1 MSKVLYYRLFV
12 IAGVILVLDQITK
25 ILVQYSIPFES
36 SYFAPDRVTIIE
48 DFFYLVH
55 IGNKG
60 AAWGMFSEYSGVLTL
75 LSFAVLLFIFCFRKQ
90 LELHRGTMQIAFGLL
105 IGGILGNLIDRIRV
119 GHVIDFIDIHLP
131 FTLPYILPFGRWPA
145 FNIADS
151 AIVVGMLFY
160 LLLSLSDTKKKIQ

>member
-1 MSKVLYYRLFV
+1 MSKVSYYRLFM

-90 LELHRGTMQIAFGLL
+90 LELHRGTVQIAFGLL

-131 FTLPYILPFGRWPA
+131 FTFPYILPFGRWPA

-151 AIVVGMLFY
+151 AIVVGILFY

>member
-75 LSFAVLLFIFCFRKQ
+75 LSIAVLLFIFCFRKQ
-90 LELHRGTMQIAFGLL
+90 LELHRGTVQIAFGLL

>member
-12 IAGVILVLDQITK
+12 IAGLILVLDQITK

-60 AAWGMFSEYSGVLTL
+60 AAWGIFSEYSGILTL

-90 LELHRGTMQIAFGLL
+90 LELHRGTVQIAFGLL

>member
-1 MSKVLYYRLFV
+1 MSKVLYYRLFI

-55 IGNKG
+55 IGNQG
-60 AAWGMFSEYSGVLTL
+60 AAWGMFSEYSGILTL

-90 LELHRGTMQIAFGLL
+90 LELHRGTVQIAFGLL

-131 FTLPYILPFGRWPA
+131 FTLPYILPYGRWPA

>member
-60 AAWGMFSEYSGVLTL
+60 AAWGMFSEYSGILSL

-90 LELHRGTMQIAFGLL
+90 LELHRGTVQIAFGLL

>member
-1 MSKVLYYRLFV
+1 MSKVLYYRLFM

-36 SYFAPDRVTIIE
+36 SYFAPDRITVIE

-55 IGNKG
+55 IGNQG
-60 AAWGMFSEYSGVLTL
+60 AAWGMFSEYSGILTL

-90 LELHRGTMQIAFGLL
+90 LELQRGKVQIAFGLL

-131 FTLPYILPFGRWPA
+131 FTLPYILPYGRWPA

-151 AIVVGMLFY
+151 AIVVGMLLY

>member
-55 IGNKG
+55 IGNQG
-60 AAWGMFSEYSGVLTL
+60 AAWGMFSEYSGILTL

-90 LELHRGTMQIAFGLL
+90 LELHRGTVQIAFGLL

-131 FTLPYILPFGRWPA
+131 FTLPYILPYGRWPA

>member
-1 MSKVLYYRLFV
+1 MSKVLYYRLFM

-60 AAWGMFSEYSGVLTL
+60 SAWGMFSEYSGVLTL

-90 LELHRGTMQIAFGLL
+90 LELHRGTVQIAFGLL

-119 GHVIDFIDIHLP
+119 GHVIDFIDIHFP

>member
-1 MSKVLYYRLFV
+1 MTKVLYYRLFI

-25 ILVQYSIPFES
+25 ILVQHSIPFES
-36 SYFAPDRVTIIE
+36 SYFDPNRITVIE

-55 IGNKG
+55 IGNQG
-60 AAWGMFSEYSGVLTL
+60 AAWGMFSEYSGILTL

-90 LELHRGTMQIAFGLL
+90 LELQRGKVQIAFGLL

-131 FTLPYILPFGRWPA
+131 FTLPYILPYGRWPA

>member
-12 IAGVILVLDQITK
+12 IAGLILVLDQITK

-55 IGNKG
+55 IGNQG
-60 AAWGMFSEYSGVLTL
+60 AAWGMFSEYSGILTL

>member
-1 MSKVLYYRLFV
+1 MTKVLYYRLFI

-25 ILVQYSIPFES
+25 ILVQHSIPFES
-36 SYFAPDRVTIIE
+36 SYFDPNRITVIE

-55 IGNKG
+55 IGNQG
-60 AAWGMFSEYSGVLTL
+60 AAWGIFSEYSGILTL
-75 LSFAVLLFIFCFRKQ
+75 LSFAVLLFIFCFREQ
-90 LELHRGTMQIAFGLL
+90 LELHRGTVQIAFGLL

-131 FTLPYILPFGRWPA
+131 FTLPYILPYGRWPA

-151 AIVVGMLFY
+151 AIVLGMLFY

>member
-1 MSKVLYYRLFV
+1 MSKVLNYRLFV

-55 IGNKG
+55 IGNQG

-75 LSFAVLLFIFCFRKQ
+75 LSIAVLLFIFCFRKQ
-90 LELHRGTMQIAFGLL
+90 LELHRGTVQIAFGLL

>member
-12 IAGVILVLDQITK
+12 IAGLILVLDQITK

-55 IGNKG
+55 IGNQG
-60 AAWGMFSEYSGVLTL
+60 AAWGMFSEYSGILTL

-90 LELHRGTMQIAFGLL
+90 LELHRGTVQIAFGLL

>member
-12 IAGVILVLDQITK
+12 IAGLILVLDQITK

-75 LSFAVLLFIFCFRKQ
+75 LSFAVLLFIFCYRKQ
-90 LELHRGTMQIAFGLL
+90 LELQRGKVQIAFGLL

>member
-1 MSKVLYYRLFV
+1 MSKVLYYRLSM
-12 IAGVILVLDQITK
+12 IAGVIVVLDQITK

-55 IGNKG
+55 IGNQG

-131 FTLPYILPFGRWPA
+131 FTLPYILPYGRWPA

>member
-1 MSKVLYYRLFV
+1 MSKILYYRLFV

-25 ILVQYSIPFES
+25 VLVQYSIPFES
-36 SYFAPDRVTIIE
+36 SYFAPDRITVIE

-75 LSFAVLLFIFCFRKQ
+75 LSFAVLLFIYYFRKY
-90 LELHRGTMQIAFGLL
+90 LELNRSTVQIAFGLL

>member
-12 IAGVILVLDQITK
+12 ITGLILVLDQISK

-60 AAWGMFSEYSGVLTL
+60 AAWGMFSEYSGILTL

-131 FTLPYILPFGRWPA
+131 FTLPYILPYGRWPA

>member
-1 MSKVLYYRLFV
+1 MTKVLYYRLFI
-12 IAGVILVLDQITK
+12 IAGIILVLDQITK
-25 ILVQYSIPFES
+25 ILVQHSIPFES
-36 SYFAPDRVTIIE
+36 SYFDPNRITVIE

-55 IGNKG
+55 IGNQG
-60 AAWGMFSEYSGVLTL
+60 AAWGMFSEYSGILTL

-90 LELHRGTMQIAFGLL
+90 LELQRGKVQIAFGLL

-119 GHVIDFIDIHLP
+119 GHVVDFIDIHLP

>member
-1 MSKVLYYRLFV
+1 MSKVLYYRLFM

-60 AAWGMFSEYSGVLTL
+60 AAWGMFSEYSGILTL

-90 LELHRGTMQIAFGLL
+90 LELHRGTVQIAFGLL

>member
-1 MSKVLYYRLFV
+1 MSKVLYYRLFM

-60 AAWGMFSEYSGVLTL
+60 AAWGMFSEYSGVLAL

-90 LELHRGTMQIAFGLL
+90 LELHRGTVQIAFGLL

>member
-1 MSKVLYYRLFV
+1 MSKVLYYRLFI

-60 AAWGMFSEYSGVLTL
+60 AAWGMFSEYSGILTL

-90 LELHRGTMQIAFGLL
+90 LELHRSTVQIAFGLL

-131 FTLPYILPFGRWPA
+131 FTLPYILPYGRWPA

>member
-55 IGNKG
+55 IGNQG
-60 AAWGMFSEYSGVLTL
+60 AAWGMFSEYSGILTL

-90 LELHRGTMQIAFGLL
+90 LELQRGKVQIAFGLL

>member
-1 MSKVLYYRLFV
+1 MTKVLYYRLFI

-25 ILVQYSIPFES
+25 ILVQHSIPFES
-36 SYFAPDRVTIIE
+36 SYFDPNRITVIE

-55 IGNKG
+55 IGNQG
-60 AAWGMFSEYSGVLTL
+60 AAWGMFSEYSGILTV

-90 LELHRGTMQIAFGLL
+90 LELHRGTVQIAFGLL

-119 GHVIDFIDIHLP
+119 GHVVDFIDIHLP

>member
-1 MSKVLYYRLFV
+1 MSKVLYYRLFM

-36 SYFAPDRVTIIE
+36 SYFAPDRITVIE

-55 IGNKG
+55 IGNQG
-60 AAWGMFSEYSGVLTL
+60 AAWGMFSEYSRILTL

-90 LELHRGTMQIAFGLL
+90 LELQRGKVQIAFGLL

-131 FTLPYILPFGRWPA
+131 FTLPYILPYGRWPA

-151 AIVVGMLFY
+151 AIVVGMLLY

>member
-1 MSKVLYYRLFV
+1 MSKVLYYRLFA
-12 IAGVILVLDQITK
+12 IAGLILVLDQITK

-75 LSFAVLLFIFCFRKQ
+75 LSFAVLLFIFYFRKQ
-90 LELHRGTMQIAFGLL
+90 LELHRVTVQIAFGLL

>member
-12 IAGVILVLDQITK
+12 MAGLILVLDQITK

-55 IGNKG
+55 IGNQG
-60 AAWGMFSEYSGVLTL
+60 AAWGMFSEYSGILTL

-90 LELHRGTMQIAFGLL
+90 LELHKGTVQIAFGLL

-131 FTLPYILPFGRWPA
+131 FALPYILPYGRWPA

>member
-1 MSKVLYYRLFV
+1 MTKVLYYRLFI

-25 ILVQYSIPFES
+25 ILVQHSIPFES
-36 SYFAPDRVTIIE
+36 SYFGPNRITVIE

-55 IGNKG
+55 IGNQG
-60 AAWGMFSEYSGVLTL
+60 AAWGMFSEYSGILTL

-90 LELHRGTMQIAFGLL
+90 LELHRGTVQIAFGLL

-131 FTLPYILPFGRWPA
+131 FTLPYILPYGRWPA

-160 LLLSLSDTKKKIQ
+160 LLLSLSDTQKKIQ